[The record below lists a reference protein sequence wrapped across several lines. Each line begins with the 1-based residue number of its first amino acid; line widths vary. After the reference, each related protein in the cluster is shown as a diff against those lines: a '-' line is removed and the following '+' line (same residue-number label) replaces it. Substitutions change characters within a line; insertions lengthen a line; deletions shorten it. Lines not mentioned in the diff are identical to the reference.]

1 MKTKTE
7 LVCVMR
13 INVSVPVKFE
23 WYMTNFE
30 TEVATCIG
38 NSHLRYQRGNVWS
51 AKLGRDKHNLA
62 MQNRN
67 SVCDEKVNVSV
78 KFEY

>member
-1 MKTKTE
+1 MCDE
-7 LVCVMR
+7 
-13 INVSVPVKFE
+13 NVSVPVKFE

-51 AKLGRDKHNLA
+51 AKLGRDKHNLCKTGIVYV
-62 MQNRN
+62 MR
-67 SVCDEKVNVSV
+67 K
-78 KFEY
+78 